1 MFSFSR
7 CLVALLAGFTL
18 IDAKPLQSRY
28 DAHEKREVPSR
39 AWIKRDP
46 VARNALLPM
55 KIGLKQQNLHRGYDY
70 LLDVYKH
77 RVSPILSRLIKPQ
90 L

>member
-1 MFSFSR
+1 MFSFSG
-7 CLVALLAGFTL
+7 CFVAFLAGFTL

-39 AWIKRDP
+39 AWVKRDP

-55 KIGLKQQNLHRGYDY
+55 KIGLKQQNLHLGYDY
-70 LLDVYKH
+70 LLDVYNYC
-77 RVSPILSRLIKPQ
+77 VSPIFALTD
-90 L
+90 